1 MRATR
6 AERRTI
12 RLDPLFTEEERRVR
26 QCDHPGCPLP
36 GEHRAPKA
44 PDRLNDYYWFC
55 LDHVRDYNKAWNFCA
70 GLSDNEVE
78 ALIRADTCWQRP
90 SWPIGSWQA
99 AEQKLRDR
107 VFTEFRSDDVPPG
120 GARGDDRNGGFD
132 RNAAPKTEAER
143 ALDVLNLSAPVD
155 LAAVKARY
163 KALVKQHHPDA
174 NGGDR
179 DAEERLK
186 SINHAYSTLKALFA
200 V

>member
-6 AERRTI
+6 TERRTI
-12 RLDPLFTEEERRVR
+12 RLDPLFAEEERRVR
-26 QCDHPGCPLP
+26 QCDHPGCRLP

-44 PDRLNDYYWFC
+44 PDRLNEYYWFC
-55 LDHVRDYNKAWNFCA
+55 LDHVREYNKAWNFCA

-78 ALIRADTCWQRP
+78 AMIRADTCWQRP

-107 VFTEFRSDDVPPG
+107 VFAEFKSDDVPPG
-120 GARGDDRNGGFD
+120 GARGDARNGGFD
-132 RNAAPKTEAER
+132 RNTAPKTEAER